1 MKRLV
6 PAAIVCLGLLV
17 CLPSAWGQKSGYT
30 LALGVPINYHFT
42 KDDTTQT
49 APDAKS
55 PSGLRIMLETPA
67 HIGIGYATYK
77 SGFKDA
83 KFPLA
88 GRDITYRLLE
98 LQLTANFNAWLI
110 GLGFGTGKA
119 EFEPVRASITVPPI
133 VQDFNTSDA
142 RETYLMLGLMLG
154 DRWDVRFGYHALV
167 IDAEFTNNGV
177 PGKGDLGALMATLG
191 VGYHY

>member
-6 PAAIVCLGLLV
+6 LAAVVGLGLLV
-17 CLPSAWGQKSGYT
+17 CLPSAWAQKSGYT

-42 KDDTTQT
+42 KDETTQT

-55 PSGLRIMLETPA
+55 PSGLRIMLETPIHLGFGFA
-67 HIGIGYATYK
+67 SYK
-77 SGFKDA
+77 SGFKDPGSP
-83 KFPLA
+83 FF
-88 GRDITYRLLE
+88 GRDITYRMAE
-98 LQLTANFNAWLI
+98 VQLTANFNAWLI
-110 GLGFGTGKA
+110 GLGFGRGTAQFDPMQVTLPG
-119 EFEPVRASITVPPI
+119 PITQV
-133 VQDFNTSDA
+133 FFMSEA
-142 RETYLMLGLMLG
+142 RETYVMLGLMLG